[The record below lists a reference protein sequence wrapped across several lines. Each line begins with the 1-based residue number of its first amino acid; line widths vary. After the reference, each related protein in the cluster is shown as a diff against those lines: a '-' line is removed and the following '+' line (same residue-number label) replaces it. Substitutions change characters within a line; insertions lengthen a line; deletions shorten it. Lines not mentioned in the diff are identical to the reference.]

1 MRLKLLSD
9 FYYNILKSSFI
20 KNSFILLASQLI
32 AKILPLISLLF
43 SMKLYSTEDFGKF
56 GLFVSISTITSSF
69 ANLALDNYIVLS
81 KGKKDLQL
89 CIFSCVLWASLFLVL
104 QTFLSIFVYK
114 FFFGECY
121 ILFIC
126 LYSCFSSRLF
136 SFFFFF
142 FF

>member
-20 KNSFILLASQLI
+20 KNSFILLVSQLA

-43 SMKLYSTEDFGKF
+43 AMKLYSTEDFGKF

-89 CIFSCVLWASLFLVL
+89 CVFSCVVWASLFLVL
-104 QTFLSIFVYK
+104 QTFLSIVA
-114 FFFGECY
+114 
-121 ILFIC
+121 
-126 LYSCFSSRLF
+126 
-136 SFFFFF
+136 
-142 FF
+142 